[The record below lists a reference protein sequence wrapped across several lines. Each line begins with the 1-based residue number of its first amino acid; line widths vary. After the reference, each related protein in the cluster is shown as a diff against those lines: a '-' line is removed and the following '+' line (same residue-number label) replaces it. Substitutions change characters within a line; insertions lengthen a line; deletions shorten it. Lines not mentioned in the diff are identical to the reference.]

1 MLAHPSIQRRAHE
14 ELDSKLDGRLPTL
27 DDQASLPFITAIL
40 KECLRWMV
48 VGPLG
53 TPFYPIVSD

>member
-1 MLAHPSIQRRAHE
+1 MLAHPSIQTRAQE
-14 ELDSKLDGRLPTL
+14 ELDSKLDGRLPTP

-48 VGPLG
+48 VVPLG
-53 TPFYPIVSD
+53 TPLFLIVSD